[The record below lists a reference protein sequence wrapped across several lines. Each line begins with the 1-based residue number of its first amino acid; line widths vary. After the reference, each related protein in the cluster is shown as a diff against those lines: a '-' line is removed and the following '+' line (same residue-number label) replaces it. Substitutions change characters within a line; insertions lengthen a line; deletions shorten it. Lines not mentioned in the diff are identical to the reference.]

1 VVNRDTTTK
10 MNETLSGGR
19 SSNNAGEVGRP
30 MKAHVTW
37 IVVAD
42 RGRALVFEN
51 QGPGKGV
58 KRAAIPQK
66 ESPHRAAREI
76 MADKPGRAFDS
87 HGQGRHAME
96 PQTDPVKVEMRTFLA
111 EVIGDLS
118 RAHRDKKFDRLV
130 LIAPPAALGEM
141 RKLLPQELELLVIG
155 EIDKDLTHANA
166 SELTRHLG
174 EVMPV

>member
-1 VVNRDTTTK
+1 
-10 MNETLSGGR
+10 
-19 SSNNAGEVGRP
+19 

-51 QGPGKGV
+51 TGPGKGV
-58 KRAAIPQK
+58 KRAAIPEK
-66 ESPHRAAREI
+66 SSPHRAAREI

-87 HGQGRHAME
+87 KGQGRHAME
-96 PQTDPVKVEMRTFLA
+96 PHTDLVRMELRHFLA
-111 EVIGDLS
+111 EVIDDLS

-130 LIAPPAALGEM
+130 LIAPPTSLGEM
-141 RKLLPQELELLVIG
+141 RKLLPQELEALVIG
-155 EIDKDLTHANA
+155 EIDKDLTHASA
-166 SELTRHLG
+166 TELSRHLG

>member
-1 VVNRDTTTK
+1 
-10 MNETLSGGR
+10 
-19 SSNNAGEVGRP
+19 
-30 MKAHVTW
+30 MKPHVTW

-51 QGPGKGV
+51 TGPGKGV
-58 KRAAIPQK
+58 KRAAMPEK
-66 ESPHRAAREI
+66 ASPHRAAREI

-87 HGQGRHAME
+87 KGQGRHAME
-96 PQTDPVKVEMRTFLA
+96 PQTDPVKVELRHFLA

-130 LIAPPAALGEM
+130 LIAPPVSLGEM
-141 RKLLPQELELLVIG
+141 RKLLPQELEQLVIG
-155 EIDKDLTHANA
+155 EIDKDLTHVNAN
-166 SELTRHLG
+166 ELARHLG